1 MCENVWNLPSLVI
14 KATNYFFKL
23 FCKRKKKMRLLIC
36 HSAIEH
42 GFSMG
47 KINMIVRREE

>member
-1 MCENVWNLPSLVI
+1 MESTIIGNKS
-14 KATNYFFKL
+14 YKL
-23 FCKRKKKMRLLIC
+23 FFLSYSVKGKKKMRLLIC